1 MSAQPSTFEFKSEAR
16 QLLDLVIHSLYSH
29 KDVFLRELISNA
41 SDALDR
47 LRFEALTD
55 TSIDA
60 GDLEIHI
67 EPKVHEA
74 AGTRTLVI
82 TDNGIGMSRE
92 EVVENLGTIA
102 RSGTKA
108 FMEALSD
115 QQKAEQEGA
124 AATMESLIGQFGVG
138 FYSAFMVAGE
148 VTVITRKAGTEEA
161 TRWHSAGDGAFT
173 VESTTREAHGTTIIL
188 HLREADPENDLEDFT
203 QDHVI
208 RRTIKKYSDFVTY
221 PIKLR
226 TEREERER
234 DEEGNLKEDGEVKT
248 VVEWPVVNSMKAIW
262 TRRPADVTDEEYT
275 EFYKHISHDWTEPL
289 ERVSIRTEGTFQYS
303 ALLFIPENPPFDLY
317 YRDIKYGLQ
326 LYVNRVLIMERCE
339 DLLPS
344 WMRFVKGVVDSP
356 DLSLNVSREM
366 LQEDR
371 RVAQIRKRVVKKT
384 IDTLKTLK
392 KDDREKYE
400 KFWQGFGQVLKEGV
414 ATDFDARGK
423 LDDLLLFESS
433 RHETEVTDLA
443 GYVERMPEDQEA
455 IYYITG
461 ERRSMV
467 ENSPHL
473 EALKARGYEVLFLTD
488 PVDEIM
494 VGQLT
499 EFDGKPVK
507 SVGKG
512 EVEVG
517 TEEERKA
524 AEEARSEK
532 QKTHASLLEF
542 LQKALD
548 EKVREV
554 RLSNRLKD
562 SAVCLV
568 GGEHDMSPQMERI
581 LRSTGQE
588 APVVKRILEL
598 NPEHPVLTTMQRL
611 YDANADDPQLADFTE
626 LLYGQALLAEGSP
639 LPDPANFSR
648 LVARL
653 MVVAG

>member
-1 MSAQPSTFEFKSEAR
+1 MSAQPSTYEFKSEAR

-47 LRFEALTD
+47 LRFAAVTD
-55 TSIDA
+55 QSIET
-60 GDLEIHI
+60 GDLEIRI
-67 EPKVHEA
+67 EPKVHEGSGA
-74 AGTRTLVI
+74 RSLVI
-82 TDNGIGMSRE
+82 SDNGVGMSRD
-92 EVVENLGTIA
+92 EVIENLGTIA

-108 FMEALSD
+108 FMEAM
-115 QQKAEQEGA
+115 AEQKTAEGGS
-124 AATMESLIGQFGVG
+124 MESLIGQFGVG

-148 VTVITRKAGTEEA
+148 VTVITRKAGEAGA
-161 TRWHSAGDGAFT
+161 TRWHSSGDGAYT
-173 VESTTREAHGTTIIL
+173 VEDASREAHGTTIIL
-188 HLREADPENDLEDFT
+188 HLREADEENDLEDFT
-203 QDHVI
+203 QDYVL
-208 RRTIKKYSDFVTY
+208 RKTIKKYSDFVTY
-221 PIKLR
+221 PIKVR
-226 TEREERER
+226 TERQERER

-262 TRRPADVTDEEYT
+262 TRNPAEVEEEEYT
-275 EFYKHISHDWTEPL
+275 EFYKHISRDWGEPL
-289 ERVSIRTEGTFQYS
+289 ERISIRTEGTFQYS

-384 IDTLKTLK
+384 LDTLKTLQANE
-392 KDDREKYE
+392 REKYE
-400 KFWQGFGQVLKEGV
+400 AFWKAFGQVLKEGM
-414 ATDFDARGK
+414 ATDYDARDK
-423 LDDLLLFESS
+423 LKPLLMFESS
-433 RHETEVTDLA
+433 AEGVDLTDLA

-461 ERRSMV
+461 ERRSVV
-467 ENSPHL
+467 ESSPHM

-494 VGQLT
+494 VDHLT
-499 EFDGKPVK
+499 EFEGKAIK

-512 EVEVG
+512 EVELG
-517 TEEERKA
+517 SEEERKA
-524 AEEARSEK
+524 AEEARAEK
-532 QKTHASLLEF
+532 QKAHASLLEY

-548 EKVREV
+548 EKIKEV
-554 RLSNRLKD
+554 RLSSRLKD

-568 GGEHDMSPQMERI
+568 GGENDMSPQMERI
-581 LRSTGQE
+581 LRSANQ
-588 APVVKRILEL
+588 APPVVKRILEI
-598 NPEHPVLTTMQRL
+598 NPDHPVLATMQSL
-611 YDANADDPQLADFTE
+611 YDTNAEDPKLADFTD

-639 LPDPANFSR
+639 LPDPAGFSR
-648 LVARL
+648 KVANL
-653 MVVAG
+653 MANI